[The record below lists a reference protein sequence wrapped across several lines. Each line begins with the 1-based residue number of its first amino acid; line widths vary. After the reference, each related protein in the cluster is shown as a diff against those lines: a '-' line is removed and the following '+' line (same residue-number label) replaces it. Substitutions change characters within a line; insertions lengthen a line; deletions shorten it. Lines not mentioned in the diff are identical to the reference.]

1 MSLAKKLHQAQL
13 IASEVEKSARNGHH
27 NYFYATA
34 DSIVACGKQALT
46 GAGLALVNTGY
57 FVDRDRSVV
66 KALFWLLDTEGDEK
80 MELAAE
86 MPFVVG
92 QGRPDDKAVSASLT
106 ELRGYLMLGLLQIER
121 VGQEVNDVAGRDDSQ
136 YQPNQSNQPNGYS
149 QAPRQAPPRQEQQ
162 QAEYSDLG
170 TCRDCG
176 APNKWSAKSNK
187 PYCGAKCWDKKPAAN
202 GSRF

>member
-1 MSLAKKLHQAQL
+1 MSIAAKLLKAQS
-13 IASEVEKSARNGHH
+13 IATEVEKSARNGHH

-34 DSIVACGKQALT
+34 DSIVACGKQALI

-57 FVDRDRSVV
+57 LVDREKSVV
-66 KALFWLLDTEGDEK
+66 HATFWLVDSEGEEK
-80 MELAAE
+80 IELTAE

-121 VGQEVNDVAGRDDSQ
+121 VGQEVNDVAGRDDTN
-136 YQPNQSNQPNGYS
+136 YQPNSQPQRQQYQD
-149 QAPRQAPPRQEQQ
+149 QAPRQNYQQ
-162 QAEYSDLG
+162 QQPQNDLG

-176 APNKWSAKSNK
+176 APNKWSQKSNK
-187 PYCGAKCWDKKPAAN
+187 PYCSEKCWDKKPATN

>member
-13 IASEVEKSARNGHH
+13 IASEVEKSAKNGHH

-46 GAGLALVNTGY
+46 GAGLALVNTSY
-57 FVDRDRSVV
+57 FVDRERSVV

-80 MELAAE
+80 MELSAE
-86 MPFVVG
+86 MPFVIG

-136 YQPNQSNQPNGYS
+136 YQPNGYL
-149 QAPRQAPPRQEQQ
+149 QAQRPQQAPPRQEQQ

-176 APNKWSAKSNK
+176 APNKWSQKANK
-187 PYCGAKCWDKKPAAN
+187 AYCSAKCWDRKPAAS